1 MYIRFERLKFTINIY
16 YTFTSDCARISSTV
30 FINTY
35 SCSTWQTFGS
45 VSVTARPR
53 CVWIVTFRFCRKC
66 QNESSKILNI
76 TRDYKKIRKIVDN
89 KYLIYARMTFTSAAS
104 SYTTASF
111 LTSITR
117 QVYWPA
123 SWGWISVI
131 VSVCEIFPWYI
142 SIYLIYLYTFW

>member
-35 SCSTWQTFGS
+35 SCSTWKTFGS

-76 TRDYKKIRKIVDN
+76 TRDYKKITNKLIGKLLKIN
-89 KYLIYARMTFTSAAS
+89 I
-104 SYTTASF
+104 
-111 LTSITR
+111 
-117 QVYWPA
+117 
-123 SWGWISVI
+123 
-131 VSVCEIFPWYI
+131 
-142 SIYLIYLYTFW
+142 LYTHVWHSLLRRLHIQQHHFSHRLLGKCIDQRLEVESQWL